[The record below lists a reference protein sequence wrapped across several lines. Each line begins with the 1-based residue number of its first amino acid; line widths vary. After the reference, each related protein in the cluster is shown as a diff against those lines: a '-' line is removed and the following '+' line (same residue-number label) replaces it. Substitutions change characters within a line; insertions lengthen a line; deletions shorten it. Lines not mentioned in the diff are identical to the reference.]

1 MVIINFLQYDKII
14 LPYFGGPTIEDI
26 RQDYLFYNIVAAYL
40 FIYLFSVRFVANQFA
55 LGNDIMLALGQVKD
69 RVAETRVKVMVTGD
83 KRLVEGSGN

>member
-26 RQDYLFYNIVAAYL
+26 
-40 FIYLFSVRFVANQFA
+40 RFVANQFA

-83 KRLVEGSGN
+83 KRLVEGSEN